1 MSWPKKSLKKARR
14 IRLPDFNIY
23 GIAAVTKAAQHW
35 QRNTLIDQQNR
46 INRPGT
52 DPHRYAQLI
61 FQRFKQQL
69 DWQKIVFQTNGVGAN
84 GCKKG
89 INLDLSLILY
99 PKINSKQITKLNVK
113 DKTESFRENL
123 EEWEKYSIWHQN
135 FTLAKENLINS
146 LHKFCKLLLC
156 KRLLRGWRDKLQ
168 SRRKYLQT
176 TYYTKYWYLECIV
189 YSQNSMVRKQTTRLE
204 KRQKTLAD
212 ISLKRLHRWQT
223 STWKDIRHHQPSQKF
238 KPKACTIATHL
249 SGWLKFK

>member
-1 MSWPKKSLKKARR
+1 MIQKKKKKSEKNPFTWFQYLWHSCS
-14 IRLPDFNIY
+14 NQ
-23 GIAAVTKAAQHW
+23 GCTHW
-35 QRNTLIDQQNR
+35 QRNTLIDQRNR

-69 DWQKIVFQTNGVGAN
+69 DWQKIVYQTNGVGAN

-113 DKTESFRENL
+113 DNTASFRENL

-176 TYYTKYWYLECIV
+176 TYYTKYWYLECIA

-204 KRQKTLAD
+204 KRQKTWAD

-223 STWKDIRHHQPSQKF
+223 STWKDIWHHHPSQKF